1 MSRLIAEEYKRF
13 EDIKQ
18 IREDGSEYWSARA
31 LAIALNY
38 TQWRNFNSVINRAI
52 IACENSG
59 HDSSADFAK
68 VSKIVEA
75 GAANKPVKDYEK
87 SR

>member
-1 MSRLIAEEYKRF
+1 MYT
-13 EDIKQ
+13 
-18 IREDGSEYWSARA
+18 RER
-31 LAIALNY
+31 
-38 TQWRNFNSVINRAI
+38 

-75 GAANKPVKDYEK
+75 GAASKPVKDYEK
-87 SR
+87 KQMNRLKEKAKKGTLMLDE